1 MRKNYILCSSLIAV
15 MLMFSG
21 CESTQGVD
29 TGSTVNTETVIAADS
44 ENEDVLSSDN
54 EGTSDNSNPAESES
68 SEAVKK
74 EIIIEPDNSY
84 IYEGLC
90 KVNAEY
96 DETAGGAPVDTIV
109 KELRKDSYEG
119 MVLLSHTVDGD
130 TDTVKYKVIPTDIS
144 DKARPYIICNAVFA
158 KEGDEWSLSS
168 KEWSEWV
175 IKRNE
180 LSGSSWVTDSEEAKD
195 FAKLFESGFEFK
207 EGSNVYIHIK
217 RNLYL
222 ISVLKNDDPSV
233 FETKFGTSFGG
244 SIYYIND
251 EENKSVDFTC
261 TEGIVND
268 EGLLSFKL
276 VTDNG
281 EADFEPGN
289 GNSFISDGFYKLCI
303 SGETDDLKSAD
314 VIENL
319 DTFEVTSKSI
329 FYGEWIKETGGQNG
343 NVSPEL
349 SWEKVDGAGA
359 YAIMITD
366 LDTDDYFLHGY
377 RTSDTTHLDYGD
389 LGDDE
394 FLGPIPPSPHNYKV
408 YVFALKEAV
417 DPGLRVAKQNCHPEH
432 LFDLLNKDNPGNV
445 IAYGTVTASY
455 EYLGRVW

>member
-1 MRKNYILCSSLIAV
+1 MKKNFIICSILIAGA
-15 MLMFSG
+15 LLLWG
-21 CESTQGVD
+21 CEKVQVNEYSEPEQVIE
-29 TGSTVNTETVIAADS
+29 STVTVTNDDL
-44 ENEDVLSSDN
+44 NEQN
-54 EGTSDNSNPAESES
+54 NAGEEQAEEI
-68 SEAVKK
+68 EEKT
-74 EIIIEPDNSY
+74 IIIEPDNSY
-84 IYEGLC
+84 IYEDLC
-90 KVNAEY
+90 KVCEEY
-96 DETAGGAPVDTIV
+96 DESLGGAPIETIV
-109 KELRKDSYEG
+109 KNLRKESYER
-119 MVLLSHTVDGD
+119 MVLLSHEVKEN
-130 TDTVKYKVIPTDIS
+130 TDTVKYKVIPMDIS

-168 KEWSEWV
+168 NEWSEWV

-180 LSGSSWVTDSEEAKD
+180 LSGSSWVADSEEAKD
-195 FAKLFESGFEFK
+195 LAKLFENGSEFK

-222 ISVLKNDDPSV
+222 ISVLKNDDPSI

-251 EENKSVDFTC
+251 EVNKSVDFTC

-268 EGLLSFKL
+268 EGLLLFKL

-281 EADFEPGN
+281 EAYFEPGN
-289 GNSFISDGFYKLCI
+289 GNSFISDGFYKLCT

-349 SWEKVDGAGA
+349 SWEKVGGATA

-377 RTSDTTHLDYGD
+377 RTSDTNHLDYGD

-394 FLGPIPPSPHNYKV
+394 YLGPIPPSPHNYKV

-417 DPGLRVAKQNCHPEH
+417 DPGLRVAKQNCHPEY
-432 LFDLLNKDNPGNV
+432 LFELLNKDNPGNV

>member
-1 MRKNYILCSSLIAV
+1 MKKGILIFSLLITGT
-15 MLMFSG
+15 LLLPG
-21 CESTQGVD
+21 CEKVSV
-29 TGSTVNTETVIAADS
+29 S
-44 ENEDVLSSDN
+44 ENNSGNTGEALIESPTEFYNDNPDEQNAAPEDQIN
-54 EGTSDNSNPAESES
+54 ESE
-68 SEAVKK
+68 EKA
-74 EIIIEPDNSY
+74 IIIEPDNSY

-90 KVNAEY
+90 KINAEY

-119 MVLLSHTVDGD
+119 MVLLSHEVTEN
-130 TDTVKYKVIPTDIS
+130 TDTVKYKVIPMDIS
-144 DKARPYIICNAVFA
+144 DKARPYIVCNAVFA

-180 LSGSSWVTDSEEAKD
+180 LSGSSWVADSEEAKD
-195 FAKLFESGFEFK
+195 LAKLFENGSEFK
-207 EGSNVYIHIK
+207 EDSNVYIHIK

-281 EADFEPGN
+281 EAVFEPGN
-289 GNSFISDGFYKLCI
+289 GNSFISDGFYKLSI